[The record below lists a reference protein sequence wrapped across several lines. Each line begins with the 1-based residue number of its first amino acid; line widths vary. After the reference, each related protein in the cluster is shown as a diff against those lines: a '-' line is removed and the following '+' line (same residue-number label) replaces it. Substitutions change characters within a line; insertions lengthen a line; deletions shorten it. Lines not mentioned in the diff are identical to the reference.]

1 VRPATKPPLTTAIV
15 VPSMAP
21 VTSAAVAVESGGMAN
36 VVVKSLLWL
45 AGEDGENVAKRLVL
59 FGFGTKREDHMDDE
73 NAILV

>member
-1 VRPATKPPLTTAIV
+1 MRPATKPPLMTATV

-45 AGEDGENVAKRLVL
+45 EGENVAKRLVL